1 MMDALKRAKLAM
13 LAYEETR
20 GRTDL
25 SVEVIDMICE
35 RLLRQAEI
43 YAAIATAQ
51 ELRAASN
58 RAGNYTVA
66 GVDEDYRP

>member
-1 MMDALKRAKLAM
+1 MDALKRAKQAM
-13 LAYEETR
+13 LAYEDTR
-20 GRTDL
+20 KRPDL

-35 RLLRQAEI
+35 RLLRQAGI

-58 RAGNYTVA
+58 RAGDYTDPEYDQEYEA
-66 GVDEDYRP
+66 

>member
-1 MMDALKRAKLAM
+1 MMDALKRAKRAM

-25 SVEVIDMICE
+25 PVEAIDVVCE

-58 RAGNYTVA
+58 RAGDYTSTGA
-66 GVDEDYRP
+66 DEEYRP